1 MQVTHQ
7 NENEREDSRGAG
19 AIDFDICIEEISRR
33 LEEKCTGR
41 SGVERLEISVGRRFI
56 SSIEEGVWKMK

>member
-1 MQVTHQ
+1 
-7 NENEREDSRGAG
+7 
-19 AIDFDICIEEISRR
+19 

-56 SSIEEGVWKMK
+56 SSIKEGVWKMK